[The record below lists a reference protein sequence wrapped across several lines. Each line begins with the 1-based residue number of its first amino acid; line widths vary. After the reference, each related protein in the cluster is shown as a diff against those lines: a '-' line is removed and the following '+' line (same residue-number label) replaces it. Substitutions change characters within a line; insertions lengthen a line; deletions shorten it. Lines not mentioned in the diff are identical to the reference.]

1 MARFAATQPDLFAP
15 AADPVPVRYREPTAD
30 EHLAKL
36 RAMLELLRGSDKLP
50 YDTHDQ
56 AFSAEVYAMRA
67 GDKTG
72 DEGKALAEAIMGEF
86 WRLTFG
92 DC

>member
-1 MARFAATQPDLFAP
+1 
-15 AADPVPVRYREPTAD
+15 
-30 EHLAKL
+30 
-36 RAMLELLRGSDKLP
+36 MLERLRGADKLP
-50 YDTHDQ
+50 YDTSDQ

-67 GDKTG
+67 SEVTG
-72 DEGKALAEAIMGEF
+72 DEGKALGEAILGEF